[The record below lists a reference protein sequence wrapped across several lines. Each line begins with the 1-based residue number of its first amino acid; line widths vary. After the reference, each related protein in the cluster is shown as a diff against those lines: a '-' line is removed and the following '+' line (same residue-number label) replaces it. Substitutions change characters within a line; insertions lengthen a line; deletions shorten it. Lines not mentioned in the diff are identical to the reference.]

1 MKRAILI
8 SVVLALAAAGW
19 TAYDL
24 YRPFRGYAG
33 NLFLTLEPGTPALE
47 TARRLVDRGVL
58 ASRWPFLVCYTLGRP
73 RRSLKAGEYLFD
85 RPLRPIDVYRKLIH
99 GDVYLHTVVIPEG
112 SDRFDMARILSQRLG
127 ISPQDFLRASQRAE
141 AIQDLDPGA
150 ASLEGFLFPDTYR
163 FPRSANA
170 PTVIAAM
177 LGRFRRV
184 WETPAGAGD
193 PLPHANLR
201 EVLTLASLV
210 EKETPSP
217 EERPLIAG
225 VFTNRLAKRM
235 PLQCDPTVIYAAR
248 LDGRPIG
255 LIQQSDL
262 QFDSPYNTYRY
273 AGLPPGPIASPG
285 EASIRAALHPAAT
298 PYLYFVSNLHGG
310 HIFAR
315 TLAEHQKNVARYRR
329 EVAVL
334 RQTDRAAS
342 AGFGRTNPGSLQLGN
357 QGVKAKSNQ
366 GAEKAEQE
374 TAHPRALARERP
386 RARRGARD
394 SRPPEGAARAPRS

>member
-1 MKRAILI
+1 MKRALLL
-8 SVVLALAAAGW
+8 SLVLAFALAGW
-19 TAYDL
+19 TAYEVQ
-24 YRPFRGYAG
+24 RPFRGYAG

-47 TARRLVDRGVL
+47 TARRLVDGGVL

-85 RPLRPIDVYRKLIH
+85 RPLRPLDVYRRLIH
-99 GDVYLHTVVIPEG
+99 GDVYLHAVVIPEG
-112 SDRFDMARILSQRLG
+112 SDRFDMARILYQQLG
-127 ISPQDFLRASQRAE
+127 ISPQDFLRATDQTGAVR
-141 AIQDLDPGA
+141 DLDAGA
-150 ASLEGFLFPDTYR
+150 ATLEGFLFPDTYR
-163 FPRSANA
+163 FPRGAGASA
-170 PTVIAAM
+170 VIAAM
-177 LGRFRRV
+177 VARFRRV
-184 WETPAGAGD
+184 MEIPAGAET
-193 PLPHANLR
+193 LPPAANLR
-201 EVLTLASLV
+201 QVLTLASLV

-225 VFTNRLAKRM
+225 VFANRLAKRM

-255 LIQQSDL
+255 PIQQSDL
-262 QFDSPYNTYRY
+262 QFDSLYNTYRY

-285 EASIRAALHPAAT
+285 EASIRAALQPAAT
-298 PYLYFVSNLHGG
+298 QYLYFVSNHHGG
-310 HIFAR
+310 HLFAR

-329 EVAVL
+329 EAAAL
-334 RQTDRAAS
+334 RQTGRDAS
-342 AGFGRTNPGSLQLGN
+342 AGFGRTNPGSSRPGN

-386 RARRGARD
+386 QARRGARD
-394 SRPPEGAARAPRS
+394 SRSASGSAPAPRD